1 MKHSR
6 KKSWMAAALA
16 ACLVLASVAAGGRTI
31 DPANAA
37 RAKQKLAAVRARIA
51 EIVSRRGA
59 QLQKR
64 DALSAALRRADLD
77 ITAQRRALDDLN
89 SATLA
94 AERRLSQLSGEMQR
108 NVQALDRERSA
119 LAGEVAAAY
128 MIGPREEVKML
139 LNQTDPGRLGRML
152 SYYGYFGR
160 ARAAEISAIRDRM
173 QRLTALGRDAA
184 QQTVRL
190 KDLKEDSQRDLAGLV
205 AARSARAAAL
215 AAAARQ
221 VKTSDQELGRLQ
233 REKRSV
239 EALIADLSR
248 IIKDFPADTQQSFE
262 RLRGRLAWPVSGRLI
277 ARYHQVRLNSPQGN
291 LRWNGDLIE
300 SAKGAVVRAPYFG
313 RVVYADW
320 LQGMG
325 LLTIIAHSGGY
336 LSLYG
341 HAEVLYKSVGDWVA
355 PGDVIAAMS
364 DAPGP
369 PPRLYFEIRK
379 GRVPVDP
386 QSWFTGKP

>member
-119 LAGEVAAAY
+119 
-128 MIGPREEVKML
+128 
-139 LNQTDPGRLGRML
+139 
-152 SYYGYFGR
+152 
-160 ARAAEISAIRDRM
+160 
-173 QRLTALGRDAA
+173 
-184 QQTVRL
+184 
-190 KDLKEDSQRDLAGLV
+190 
-205 AARSARAAAL
+205 
-215 AAAARQ
+215 
-221 VKTSDQELGRLQ
+221 
-233 REKRSV
+233 
-239 EALIADLSR
+239 
-248 IIKDFPADTQQSFE
+248 
-262 RLRGRLAWPVSGRLI
+262 
-277 ARYHQVRLNSPQGN
+277 
-291 LRWNGDLIE
+291 
-300 SAKGAVVRAPYFG
+300 
-313 RVVYADW
+313 
-320 LQGMG
+320 
-325 LLTIIAHSGGY
+325 
-336 LSLYG
+336 
-341 HAEVLYKSVGDWVA
+341 
-355 PGDVIAAMS
+355 
-364 DAPGP
+364 
-369 PPRLYFEIRK
+369 
-379 GRVPVDP
+379 
-386 QSWFTGKP
+386 